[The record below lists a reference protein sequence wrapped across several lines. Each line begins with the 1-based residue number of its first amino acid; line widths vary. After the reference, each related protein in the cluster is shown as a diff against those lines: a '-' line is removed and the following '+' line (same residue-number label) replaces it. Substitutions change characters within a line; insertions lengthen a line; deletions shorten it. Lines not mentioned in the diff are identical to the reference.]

1 MHSSP
6 LDGGS
11 SVTVLQAGR
20 GGAGQGAPGWVRE
33 TVGRVYDP
41 FRTRDHTK
49 TGLPMRTLPVACG
62 VAAAAAATAIA
73 LTGCSGPAAT
83 AHHPAITPP
92 PGSAATGGWRGVELI
107 GTAGQAWAG
116 GLVAD
121 APGDAWSTWQSCTAC
136 QSARRATLVRV
147 EHWDGSRWA
156 QVAVPRALAGAAGSA
171 VAIGASSAGNAWL
184 VGPGLVLR
192 WDGSRWRA
200 QPIPAWVTLGS
211 AGVYKVAAEVFG
223 PGSAWVFS
231 LDRNSSP
238 TPYYAAR
245 YTGGSW
251 SKVGLPGSPDEVS
264 ALSPDDIWVLGA
276 TRATAA
282 TSNPATI
289 LMHWDGTS
297 WSTVAAPT
305 VSVSSAVTVN
315 DEDLVAAGPDDV
327 WLVRET
333 QVSNSDGQ
341 TVITGTYLLH
351 WDGTSWA
358 RVAAVLPAQTGVDAM
373 AQDGA
378 GGLWLAGSSVTGSG
392 WGLYHYTA
400 GRWATAAVPGGSA
413 RVSLTGLSWIPGT
426 RSLWATGN
434 LLTGDA
440 TSTAPWDG
448 LILEQG
454 R

>member
-1 MHSSP
+1 
-6 LDGGS
+6 
-11 SVTVLQAGR
+11 
-20 GGAGQGAPGWVRE
+20 
-33 TVGRVYDP
+33 
-41 FRTRDHTK
+41 
-49 TGLPMRTLPVACG
+49 MRTLPVA
-62 VAAAAAATAIA
+62 VAAATMIV

-83 AHHPAITPP
+83 AHHPAGTITPP
-92 PGSAATGGWRGVELI
+92 AGSPPTDGWRGVQLI
-107 GTAGQAWAG
+107 GTAAQSWSGS
-116 GLVAD
+116 LVAD

-136 QSARRATLVRV
+136 QSAGRATVLRV

-156 QVAVPRALAGAAGSA
+156 QVTVPPALAADAESA
-171 VAIGASSAGNAWL
+171 VAVGASSASNAWL
-184 VGPGLVLR
+184 VSPGHLLR
-192 WDGSRWRA
+192 WDGTAWQA
-200 QPIPAWVTLGS
+200 QPVPSWVTLGS

-231 LDRNSSP
+231 LDRNASP

-245 YTGGSW
+245 YTGGNW
-251 SKVGLPGSPDEVS
+251 AKVALPGSPDEVS

-282 TSNPATI
+282 TNNPATI

-297 WSTVAAPT
+297 WRTVAAPS
-305 VSVSSAVTVN
+305 VSVPGSVTVN

-341 TVITGTYLLH
+341 TVITSTYLLH
-351 WDGTSWA
+351 WDGTSWT
-358 RVAAVLPAQTGVDAM
+358 RVAAALPSQTSIDAM

-378 GGLWLAGSSVTGSG
+378 GGLWLVGTSLLTGSG
-392 WGLYHYTA
+392 WSFYHYT
-400 GRWATAAVPGGSA
+400 GGHWVTVAVPGGNT

-426 RSLWATGN
+426 DSLWAFGNMLTGN
-434 LLTGDA
+434 A
-440 TSTAPWDG
+440 NSAAPWDG